1 MNKPDART
9 LPQEVQKSLR
19 EQAIR
24 LHEQGK
30 SWQEVPEIVGV
41 NICTARAWVPAL
53 PIGRRGRIGQWQTR
67 SASGRRAQSIAGHG
81 AHPQSGG
88 CAPSG

>member
-30 SWQEVPEIVGV
+30 SWQEISEIIGV
-41 NICTARAWVPAL
+41 NICTVRLWAMPF
-53 PIGRRGRIGQWQTR
+53 
-67 SASGRRAQSIAGHG
+67 S
-81 AHPQSGG
+81 
-88 CAPSG
+88 

>member
-30 SWQEVPEIVGV
+30 SWQEISEIVGV
-41 NICTARAWVPAL
+41 NICTVRLWGQHYQGQSEAGLTR
-53 PIGRRGRIGQWQTR
+53 GKRGHRCRRRT
-67 SASGRRAQSIAGHG
+67 
-81 AHPQSGG
+81 QSGNG
-88 CAPSG
+88 HA